1 MDLYLIIEAK
11 KKDQALFKLIKD
23 LNKINYDC
31 KFIDNSTIEI

>member
-1 MDLYLIIEAK
+1 MIEAK